1 MVENYNVYIEQS
13 GFKGALFLERVV
25 SKRFAGISAAMSGL
39 TGLVVLF
46 LTIVFLDQRVNAV
59 KLFGLAEII
68 FGVFFLWLVYWLFL
82 NFLET
87 NKQLTA
93 DEVKA
98 ALSSRAYGRALNFV
112 PAQILQKTAR
122 NEVIFLKDFFD
133 FLLRGRHFLWVLRRL
148 DIGADK
154 FANQIKNSYQKNPS
168 LPLADVLS
176 LSWQKAL
183 AGNHMRIRFADLFIA
198 VFELDG
204 NIQGIFKG
212 FEVKEQ
218 DVKDVL
224 YWQRRKEK
232 HLEEDGKFWRRQN
245 LLGRA
250 GIGKSWAG
258 GYTINLDRVAEDLTL
273 SAHFQ
278 KIPENLYGRQAE
290 VNLLERLLVRGRGDN
305 VALVGDPGIG
315 RHTVLRAFA
324 SLLNSGRTFPP
335 LRYARLLQI
344 DSGTIISGTNSL
356 SQVLEKIQALF
367 GEAYQARNII
377 LVINDFDALLDS
389 RAEAGRVNATEALL
403 PFLQSRLRIVG
414 LTTPGGY
421 AATIGKNP
429 QLAQL
434 VEKIEVKE
442 PSPERTLMILE
453 DSVPEIESQSNLLFT
468 YSALKEIV
476 DLSTKLIQNLPNPEK
491 SLEILK
497 DTAIYTATQTFDKIV
512 LKAHVEKVVTAKT
525 KVPVEKAAGEERA
538 VLLNLESILHE
549 RIIGQEQAIAEIAG
563 ALRRA
568 RSGIGSEKKPMGSFL
583 FLGPTGVGKTE
594 TVKALAAVYFGNEK
608 NIIRFDMSEFQEV
621 HGINRLIGDA
631 DAGTGGLLTESVIAN
646 PFSVILLDEL
656 EKAHPKIFDLF
667 LQVFDEGRLTDATG
681 RTVSFVNTMIIATS
695 NAGAEK
701 IREMIRDNKD
711 PAASREEI
719 LDFVQKT
726 GIFRPEFLNRFDAVI
741 IFRPLG
747 AEELSRV
754 AGLLLQDLN
763 ERLSDKNI
771 QIRITPELTRWV
783 AEKGHNAE
791 FGARP
796 LRRFIQ
802 ENIENYVAEALL
814 SGKIQNGQIVEI
826 SPKKFIF

>member
-1 MVENYNVYIEQS
+1 MIDHHNIYIEQS
-13 GFKGALFLERVV
+13 GFKPALFLENIV
-25 SKRFAGISAAMSGL
+25 SKKFAGISVAMSGV
-39 TGLVVLF
+39 TGLIVLF
-46 LTIVFLDQRVNAV
+46 LTVLFMDNRENAV
-59 KLFGLAEII
+59 KLLGLAEII

-82 NFLET
+82 NFLEK

-93 DEVKA
+93 DELKA
-98 ALSSRAYGRALNFV
+98 ALASRAYGRALNFFPV
-112 PAQILQKTAR
+112 QILEKTAR
-122 NEVIFLKDFFD
+122 NEVIFLKEFFD
-133 FLLRGRHFLWVLRRL
+133 FLLRGRHFPWVLRRL
-148 DIGADK
+148 DLPPDK
-154 FANQIKNSYQKNPS
+154 FANEIKNIYQKNPC
-168 LPLADVLS
+168 LPLADVLA

-183 AGNHMRIRFADLFIA
+183 AANHLRIRFADFFIA
-198 VFELDG
+198 VFELDA
-204 NIQGIFKG
+204 NIQDILKRFG
-212 FEVKEQ
+212 VKEQ

-224 YWQRRKEK
+224 YWQRRREK
-232 HLEEDGKFWRRQN
+232 HLEEDGKFWRRHN

-250 GIGKSWAG
+250 GIGKNWAG
-258 GYTINLDRVAEDLTL
+258 GYTVNLDRVAEDLTL
-273 SAHFQ
+273 SARFQ

-290 VNLLERLLVRGRGDN
+290 VNLLERLLVRGSGN
-305 VALVGDPGIG
+305 NAVLVGEPGIG

-324 SLLNSGRTFPP
+324 SLVNSGRTFLP

-344 DSGTIISGTNSL
+344 DSGAIIGGTNSL
-356 SQVLEKIQALF
+356 SQVLEKIQVLF
-367 GEAYQARNII
+367 GEAYQAGNII

-403 PFLQSRLRIVG
+403 PFLQSGLRIVG

-429 QLAQL
+429 QLARL

-453 DSVPEIESQSNLLFT
+453 DSVPEIESQSSLFFT

-497 DTAIYTATQTFDKIV
+497 DTAIYAATQTFDKIV
-512 LKAHVEKVVTAKT
+512 LKAHVEKVVTVKT
-525 KVPVEKAAGEERA
+525 KVPVEKVAGEEMA

-549 RIIGQEQAIAEIAG
+549 RIIGQEQAVAELAG

-568 RSGIGSEKKPMGSFL
+568 RSGVRSEKKPIGSFL

-594 TVKALAAVYFGNEK
+594 TAKALAAVYFGNEK
-608 NIIRFDMSEFQEV
+608 NMIRFDMSEFQEV
-621 HGINRLIGDA
+621 HGINRFIGDA
-631 DAGTGGLLTESVIAN
+631 DSNTGGLLTEAIIAN
-646 PFSVILLDEL
+646 PFSVVLLDEL

-667 LQVFDEGRLTDATG
+667 LQVFDEGRLTDALG

-701 IREMIRDNKD
+701 IREMIRDNRD
-711 PAASREEI
+711 PVAFREEI
-719 LDFVQKT
+719 LDFAQKA

-741 IFRPLG
+741 IFRPLNI
-747 AEELSRV
+747 EELSRV
-754 AGLLLQDLN
+754 AGLLLEDLN
-763 ERLSDKNI
+763 KRLSEKNI
-771 QIRITPELTRWV
+771 QVRITPELTNWV
-783 AEKGHNAE
+783 AEKGYNAE

-802 ENIENYVAEALL
+802 ENIENYIAEALL

-826 SPKKFIF
+826 SPR